1 MKLEARDISFRY
13 GEGERQVLAHVDL
26 TVESGERVGIMA
38 PSGFGK
44 TTLLKILAGY
54 ERPESGEVLLDGTPL
69 ERFRGYVPVQ
79 MIWQHPELSVNP
91 ARRLKT
97 VLAEGD
103 WPEDGGVMRGRIEK
117 EMGILEEWKER
128 YPAEVS
134 GGELQRVLLAMALE
148 PIPQILIL
156 DEPLSGVDVGGEHLV
171 LDMLDEIRQK
181 YDLSILFSTHDF
193 STLRHY
199 ADKVILLQQTIL
211 KTGTPGEVLSSPEFR
226 SVFHLDLGEKGG
238 SAQ

>member
-54 ERPESGEVLLDGTPL
+54 ERPESGEVVLDGTPL

-134 GGELQRVLLAMALE
+134 GGELQRVLLALALE
-148 PIPQILIL
+148 PVPHILVL
-156 DEPLSGVDVGGEHLV
+156 DEPLSGVDIEGEHQL
-171 LDMLDEIRQK
+171 LEMLDELRTE
-181 YDLSILFSTHDF
+181 YDLSILLSTHDF
-193 STLRHY
+193 ATLGQF
-199 ADKVILLQQTIL
+199 ADKVILLNKRVL
-211 KTGTPGEVLSSPEFR
+211 RMGPPEEVTSSPEFYET
-226 SVFHLDLGEKGG
+226 FHLRMGKGG
-238 SAQ
+238 EG

>member
-79 MIWQHPELSVNP
+79 MIWQHPE
-91 ARRLKT
+91 T
-97 VLAEGD
+97 VLDPLLPLE
-103 WPEDGGVMRGRIEK
+103 VSLK
-117 EMGILEEWKER
+117 EAGPVEERLLEELHIQPQWLRR
-128 YPAEVS
+128 YPQELS
-134 GGELQRVLLAMALE
+134 GGELQRFCIARALGRATRYLLC
-148 PIPQILIL
+148 
-156 DEPLSGVDVGGEHLV
+156 DEITA
-171 LDMLDEIRQK
+171 MLDPITQAQ
-181 YDLSILFSTHDF
+181 IWDF
-193 STLRHY
+193 LLRE
-199 ADKVILLQQTIL
+199 AERRNLGLLIVSHSAPLLERVCTRV
-211 KTGTPGEVLSSPEFR
+211 EFLSSP
-226 SVFHLDLGEKGG
+226 S
-238 SAQ
+238 

>member
-91 ARRLKT
+91 ARRLKM

-134 GGELQRVLLAMALE
+134 GGELQRFSIARALGQRTEILLADEITAMLD
-148 PIPQILIL
+148 LIL
-156 DEPLSGVDVGGEHLV
+156 SLIH
-171 LDMLDEIRQK
+171 I
-181 YDLSILFSTHDF
+181 
-193 STLRHY
+193 
-199 ADKVILLQQTIL
+199 
-211 KTGTPGEVLSSPEFR
+211 
-226 SVFHLDLGEKGG
+226 
-238 SAQ
+238 

>member
-79 MIWQHPELSVNP
+79 MIWQHPELVVDP
-91 ARRLKT
+91 LRTLGAT
-97 VLAEGD
+97 LAEG
-103 WPEDGGVMRGRIEK
+103 WAVEDRVLEGLHIEPGWRK
-117 EMGILEEWKER
+117 R
-128 YPAEVS
+128 YPSELS
-134 GGELQRVLLAMALE
+134 GGELQRFCVARALGPETRYLLC
-148 PIPQILIL
+148 
-156 DEPLSGVDVGGEHLV
+156 DELSA
-171 LDMLDEIRQK
+171 MLDLITQAQ
-181 YDLSILFSTHDF
+181 LWQF
-193 STLRHY
+193 
-199 ADKVILLQQTIL
+199 LLCEAERRGLGLLIVSHSPPLLERLCTRAVRL
-211 KTGTPGEVLSSPEFR
+211 EALTGEL
-226 SVFHLDLGEKGG
+226 L
-238 SAQ
+238 